1 MIPVRVKF
9 HPTFENEIKDQ
20 VLFTIDMYKSNIRQ
34 HNLIFLRLYLSM
46 IDSIQDPSEGKN
58 AEIRDFG
65 DFDNF
70 LVTLMFVGFF
80 VNGFS

>member
-1 MIPVRVKF
+1 
-9 HPTFENEIKDQ
+9 
-20 VLFTIDMYKSNIRQ
+20 
-34 HNLIFLRLYLSM
+34 M
-46 IDSIQDPSEGKN
+46 IDSIQDRSEGKN
-58 AEIRDFG
+58 AEFCNFG

>member
-1 MIPVRVKF
+1 MIPVRVRF
-9 HPTFENEIKDQ
+9 HPTFENEHKDQ

-46 IDSIQDPSEGKN
+46 IDSIQDRSEGKN
-58 AEIRDFG
+58 AEFRDFG
-65 DFDNF
+65 DFDDF
-70 LVTLMFVGFF
+70 LVTLMLGFF